1 MANDYYTRQGSYTK
15 GTLAR
20 GDVVKSDY
28 DALVTAF
35 DLAQKNIKRAIK
47 LPDEG
52 SPQTDFLFTENAATR
67 ATKAIG
73 FDALGALELQA
84 GVGSWE
90 GTWATSTAYTLRDVV
105 VDGAAGANTD
115 NLYICIVAHTS
126 GTWST
131 DLAAAKWELMVNVA
145 DARDWAR
152 KTDGIVD
159 STDYSS
165 KAYAIGGT
173 GVTDTAGKGASKEWA
188 TETSG
193 TVDGTLYSSKEY
205 AVGTQAST
213 GGSAKDYAVKVN
225 GGVSGATSDH
235 SSKAWAVG
243 STGVTDT
250 ASKGASKE
258 WAVET
263 SGNVDGTSFS
273 AKEYAQGTQASTGGS
288 AKDYAQKT
296 NGGVSGATSD
306 HSSKAWS
313 VGGTGVTTTASK
325 GASKEW
331 ATTTGGYVDTAEYS
345 AKEYAVGTTVA
356 AGSAKDWAMQASGT
370 VDGSSYSAKY
380 NADASATSATAS
392 ASSATASASSAT
404 ASASSATASASSATA
419 AAASYDAF
427 DDRYLGSKSSDPTV
441 DNDGN
446 TLLDGAL
453 YWNTTNNVLMVYD
466 LGGTTWNR
474 TTPTS
479 TDQGHIN
486 TVSGIA
492 ANVTTVAGISSDVTA
507 VAGKATEIGLLGVS
521 GVITDMGILGTADV
535 VSDMNTL
542 ASATTVT
549 NMNLLGT
556 AAVVTDMGI
565 LGTADVVTDM
575 NVLAVA
581 DVVTDMNTL
590 GTGANVTAMDTVST
604 DIANVNTTATNIA
617 GVNSFAERYRVVS
630 ADPPTSLDEGDL
642 AYNTTANALK
652 YYDGSA
658 WNAIT
663 SDTDVKVGVTSND
676 TTPGYLGAKLAAG
689 TGISLST
696 LNPSGNEQ
704 IQITSSADAGGTAVA
719 MAIAL
724 GG

>member
-20 GDVVKSDY
+20 GDVVKSDF

-35 DLAQKNIKRAIK
+35 DLAQTNIKRAIK

-52 SPQTDFLFTENAATR
+52 SPQTDFEFTENAASR
-67 ATKAIG
+67 ANKVIG
-73 FDALGALELQA
+73 FDSSGDLELQT
-84 GVGSWE
+84 GVGNWE
-90 GTWATSTAYTLRDVV
+90 GTWATSTAYQLRDVV
-105 VDGAAGANTD
+105 VDGSAGDNTD
-115 NLYICIVAHTS
+115 NIYICIVAHTS

-131 DLAAAKWELMVNVA
+131 DLAAAKWSLMIDVEE
-145 DARDWAR
+145 ARNWAR

-159 STDYSS
+159 SLDYSS

-173 GVTDTAGKGASKEWA
+173 GVTTTSGKGAAKEWA
-188 TETSG
+188 VATG
-193 TVDGTLYSSKEY
+193 LVDTASYSSKEY
-205 AVGTQAST
+205 AQGTAAST
-213 GGSAKDYAVKVN
+213 GGSSKDYAQKTD

-235 SSKAWAVG
+235 SAKAWAVG
-243 STGVTDT
+243 GTGITDT

-258 WAVET
+258 WSIET
-263 SGNVDGTSFS
+263 SGTVDGTSYS
-273 AKEYAQGTQASTGGS
+273 SKEYAQGTQASTGGS

-306 HSSKAWS
+306 HSAKAWS

-345 AKEYAVGTTVA
+345 AKEYAIGTTVA
-356 AGSAKDWAMQASGT
+356 AGSAKDWAMQAAGT

-380 NADASATSATAS
+380 NADAAATSASASSTSASASSTSATAS
-392 ASSATASASSAT
+392 ASSATAAASSQT
-404 ASASSATASASSATA
+404 AAASSATA

-427 DDRYLGSKSSDPTV
+427 DDRYLGSKASDPTV

-474 TTPTS
+474 TTPTT

-492 ANVTTVAGISSDVTA
+492 ANVTTVAGISSNVTTVAGISSDVTS
-507 VAGKATEIGLLGVS
+507 VAGDATDIGVVAGAIS
-521 GVITDMGILGTADV
+521 PTDNVGTV
-535 VSDMNTL
+535 
-542 ASATTVT
+542 AT
-549 NMNLLGT
+549 
-556 AAVVTDMGI
+556 
-565 LGTADVVTDM
+565 
-575 NVLAVA
+575 NV
-581 DVVTDMNTL
+581 
-590 GTGANVTAMDTVST
+590 ANVNLTGGS
-604 DIANVNTTATNIA
+604 IANVNLTGGSITNVNTVAGSIADVNRYANEYTISASAPGSPTA
-617 GVNSFAERYRVVS
+617 
-630 ADPPTSLDEGDL
+630 GDL
-642 AYNTTANALK
+642 WYDSTANVLK
-652 YYDGSA
+652 YYNGSSWA
-658 WNAIT
+658 ALAG
-663 SDTDVKVGVTSND
+663 DTDVKVSVSAND
-676 TTPGYLGAKLAAG
+676 TTPGFLNGKLVAG
-689 TGISLST
+689 SLIT
-696 LNPSGNEQ
+696 LTENNDGGNETLT
-704 IQITSSADAGGTAVA
+704 ITSNSDPAGTAVA

>member
-20 GDVVKSDY
+20 GDVVKSDF

-35 DLAQKNIKRAIK
+35 DLAQTNIKRAIK

-52 SPQTDFLFTENAATR
+52 SPQTDFEFTENAASR
-67 ATKAIG
+67 ANKVIG
-73 FDALGALELQA
+73 FDSSGDLELQT
-84 GVGSWE
+84 GVGNWE
-90 GTWATSTAYTLRDVV
+90 GTWATSTAYQLRDVV
-105 VDGAAGANTD
+105 VDGSAGDNTD
-115 NLYICIVAHTS
+115 NIYICIVAHTS

-131 DLAAAKWELMVNVA
+131 DLAAAKWSLMIDVEE
-145 DARDWAR
+145 ARNWAR

-159 STDYSS
+159 SLDYSS

-173 GVTDTAGKGASKEWA
+173 GVTTTSGKGAAKEWA
-188 TETSG
+188 VATG
-193 TVDGTLYSSKEY
+193 LVDTASYSSKEY
-205 AVGTQAST
+205 AQGTAAST
-213 GGSAKDYAVKVN
+213 GGSSKDYAQKTD

-235 SSKAWAVG
+235 SAKAWAVG
-243 STGVTDT
+243 GTGITDT

-258 WAVET
+258 WSIET
-263 SGNVDGTSFS
+263 SGTVDGTSYS
-273 AKEYAQGTQASTGGS
+273 SKEYAQGTQASTGGS

-306 HSSKAWS
+306 HSAKAWS

-345 AKEYAVGTTVA
+345 AKEYAIGTTVA
-356 AGSAKDWAMQASGT
+356 AGSAKDWAMQAAGT

-380 NADASATSATAS
+380 NADAAATSASASSTSASASSTSATAS
-392 ASSATASASSAT
+392 ASSATAAASSQT
-404 ASASSATASASSATA
+404 AAASSATA

-427 DDRYLGSKSSDPTV
+427 DDRYLGSKASDPTV

-474 TTPTS
+474 TTPTT

-492 ANVTTVAGISSDVTA
+492 ANVTTVAGISSNVTTVAGISSDVTS
-507 VAGKATEIGLLGVS
+507 VAGDATDIGVVAGAIS
-521 GVITDMGILGTADV
+521 PTDNVGTV
-535 VSDMNTL
+535 
-542 ASATTVT
+542 AT
-549 NMNLLGT
+549 
-556 AAVVTDMGI
+556 
-565 LGTADVVTDM
+565 
-575 NVLAVA
+575 NV
-581 DVVTDMNTL
+581 
-590 GTGANVTAMDTVST
+590 ANVNLTGGS
-604 DIANVNTTATNIA
+604 IANVNLTGGSITNVNTVAGSIA
-617 GVNSFAERYRVVS
+617 DVNRYANEYTISSS
-630 ADPPTSLDEGDL
+630 APGSPTSGDL
-642 AYNTTANALK
+642 WYDETANVLK
-652 YYDGSA
+652 YYNGSSWA
-658 WNAIT
+658 ALAG
-663 SDTDVKVGVTSND
+663 DTDVKVSVSAND
-676 TTPGYLGAKLAAG
+676 TTPGYLNGKLVAG
-689 TGISLST
+689 SLIT
-696 LNPSGNEQ
+696 LTENNDGGNETLTL
-704 IQITSSADAGGTAVA
+704 TSNSDPAGTAVA